1 MKNFRPKNTSTA
13 FTLIELLVVIA
24 IIAILAGLLLPA
36 LARAKAK
43 ALQIACVSNMKQI
56 SLAYNLW
63 VNDNDKNNLPF
74 RVCYD
79 DGGLKLTGSNPTC
92 TPSQQPPW
100 AGFQNNLWFQYSFIS
115 NELASPKILVCPADK
130 AKTAAFDWSHSA
142 DGGFLNGAFKGNAVS
157 IVLALDGGYLNGALN
172 WAAAQQ
178 HILLVDRNMYTE
190 GVNAGCSSGIT
201 TANGLT
207 APRKGGKAIW
217 EKGIHGEG
225 NGNVAKLDGSVEKT
239 SNYGLKDA
247 LDLGDENGNLHFLF
261 PLGSKN

>member
-1 MKNFRPKNTSTA
+1 MEKKHQNTQA
-13 FTLIELLVVIA
+13 GFTLIELLVVIA

-56 SLAYNLW
+56 ALAYNLW

-100 AGFQNNLWFQYSFIS
+100 AGFQNNLWFQYAFIS

-157 IVLALDGGYLNGALN
+157 IVLALDGGYKNGSLN

-178 HILLVDRNMYTE
+178 HILLTDRNMHTF
-190 GVNAGCSSGIT
+190 GVNVGCSSGINT
-201 TANGLT
+201 AQGINIANGE
-207 APRKGGKAIW
+207 KSYW

-225 NGNVAKLDGSVEKT
+225 SGNIAKLDGSVEKT
-239 SNYGLKDA
+239 TDIGLNDA
-247 LDLGDENGNLHFLF
+247 LEQGDDNGNLHFLF
-261 PLGSKN
+261 PLGN